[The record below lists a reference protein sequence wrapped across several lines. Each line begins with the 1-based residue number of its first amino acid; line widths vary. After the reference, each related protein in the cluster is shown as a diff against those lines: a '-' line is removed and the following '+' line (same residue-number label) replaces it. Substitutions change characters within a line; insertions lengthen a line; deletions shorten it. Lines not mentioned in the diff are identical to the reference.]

1 MVKHKIRDFMIIMIS
16 VFTLVSCRG
25 YVFIPIQGGTEDV
38 RALRISA
45 DDAYDIKLGD
55 QGAMNA
61 ETIEVLYSDGSTK
74 MRSIASLAADKTI
87 FEKSGITEDVLLKEG
102 GAEAYT
108 DIFVYDITLS
118 EMQEKMTEMIA
129 SGQGRELRNFC
140 DGAYVL
146 VDEDSLA
153 KGPLTAVESIAIPGE
168 SYSAFYDTYFRGS
181 KDIANALFGG
191 GIKSWDTMADIEAD
205 EITLDNIRAT
215 LVALNGSGNLTE
227 ITGIAVSGTDAII
240 KNSSIDNAISDDKK
254 VFYGIY
260 IKNNGSAEISDNE
273 ITGFDIAIAVKG
285 GEASISNVSFDGV
298 IEIMIDNVSDFDKIS
313 LEGCTAQNNR
323 DEIKH
328 DVVVIGQ
335 KDVVGPGSAEANVW
349 FEKMMS
355 LNPDLVFGYTNEL
368 EIGGAEIEGWKP
380 VDGGDVEATQ

>member
-1 MVKHKIRDFMIIMIS
+1 MAKYKIRNFIIIMIS
-16 VFTLVSCRG
+16 VLTLVSCGG
-25 YVFIPIQGGTEDV
+25 YVFIPIHGGTEDV

-45 DDAYDIKLGD
+45 DEAYDIRLGD
-55 QGAMNA
+55 QTAMDA

-129 SGQGRELRNFC
+129 SGQGSELRNFC

-146 VDEDSLA
+146 VDENSLA
-153 KGPLTAVESIAIPGE
+153 KGPLIAVESIAIPGE

-181 KDIANALFGG
+181 KDIANALFSG
-191 GIKSWDTMADIEAD
+191 GINSWDTMADIEAD

-215 LVALNGSGNLTE
+215 LVALNGSASRNE
-227 ITGIAVSGTDAII
+227 VNGIRVSGTEAVIR
-240 KNSSIDNAISDDKK
+240 NSSIGNAISDDTK

-260 IKNNGSAEISDNE
+260 IKNNGSAKIRDNE

-298 IEIMIDNVSDFDKIS
+298 IEIMIDNVSDFNKIS

-328 DVVVIGQ
+328 DVVVIGK
-335 KDVVGPGSAEANVW
+335 KDVVGPDSAEAKAW
-349 FEKMMS
+349 FENMMS

>member
-129 SGQGRELRNFC
+129 SGQGSELRNFC

-146 VDEDSLA
+146 VDENSLA
-153 KGPLTAVESIAIPGE
+153 KGPLTAVESIAIQELGVYPAFTILFSGVLRILQTHSSAVE
-168 SYSAFYDTYFRGS
+168 SKAGRLWRILRLT
-181 KDIANALFGG
+181 
-191 GIKSWDTMADIEAD
+191 KSLST
-205 EITLDNIRAT
+205 
-215 LVALNGSGNLTE
+215 
-227 ITGIAVSGTDAII
+227 
-240 KNSSIDNAISDDKK
+240 IS
-254 VFYGIY
+254 VRR
-260 IKNNGSAEISDNE
+260 
-273 ITGFDIAIAVKG
+273 
-285 GEASISNVSFDGV
+285 
-298 IEIMIDNVSDFDKIS
+298 
-313 LEGCTAQNNR
+313 LR
-323 DEIKH
+323 H
-328 DVVVIGQ
+328 
-335 KDVVGPGSAEANVW
+335 
-349 FEKMMS
+349 
-355 LNPDLVFGYTNEL
+355 
-368 EIGGAEIEGWKP
+368 
-380 VDGGDVEATQ
+380 

>member
-129 SGQGRELRNFC
+129 SGQGSELRNFC

-146 VDEDSLA
+146 VDENSLA
-153 KGPLTAVESIAIPGE
+153 KGPLTAVESIAIQELGV
-168 SYSAFYDTYFRGS
+168 SYPAFYNTFFRGS

-191 GIKSWDTMADIEAD
+191 GIKSWETMADIEAD
-205 EITLDNIRAT
+205 KITFDNIRAT
-215 LVALNGSGNLTE
+215 LTALNGSENLPE
-227 ITGIAVSGTDAII
+227 IKGIEVICDDSKEFLSHADLLISSDNTNFVKVGEFNKYGQASVSFAGKSIKAIKI
-240 KNSSIDNAISDDKK
+240 PIILFIFQPFLRRCHYFFLQHTSVFFGSKK
-254 VFYGIY
+254 EILIVLIRQIY
-260 IKNNGSAEISDNE
+260 II
-273 ITGFDIAIAVKG
+273 
-285 GEASISNVSFDGV
+285 
-298 IEIMIDNVSDFDKIS
+298 
-313 LEGCTAQNNR
+313 C
-323 DEIKH
+323 
-328 DVVVIGQ
+328 
-335 KDVVGPGSAEANVW
+335 
-349 FEKMMS
+349 
-355 LNPDLVFGYTNEL
+355 
-368 EIGGAEIEGWKP
+368 
-380 VDGGDVEATQ
+380 

>member
-118 EMQEKMTEMIA
+118 EMQEKMTVMQEDI
-129 SGQGRELRNFC
+129 SGM
-140 DGAYVL
+140 
-146 VDEDSLA
+146 
-153 KGPLTAVESIAIPGE
+153 KG
-168 SYSAFYDTYFRGS
+168 D
-181 KDIANALFGG
+181 
-191 GIKSWDTMADIEAD
+191 
-205 EITLDNIRAT
+205 
-215 LVALNGSGNLTE
+215 
-227 ITGIAVSGTDAII
+227 
-240 KNSSIDNAISDDKK
+240 ISDLKK
-254 VFYGIY
+254 HVARLDAGYENLS
-260 IKNNGSAEISDNE
+260 KEMHH
-273 ITGFDIAIAVKG
+273 V
-285 GEASISNVSFDGV
+285 SI
-298 IEIMIDNVSDFDKIS
+298 
-313 LEGCTAQNNR
+313 
-323 DEIKH
+323 
-328 DVVVIGQ
+328 
-335 KDVVGPGSAEANVW
+335 
-349 FEKMMS
+349 MS
-355 LNPDLVFGYTNEL
+355 
-368 EIGGAEIEGWKP
+368 
-380 VDGGDVEATQ
+380 